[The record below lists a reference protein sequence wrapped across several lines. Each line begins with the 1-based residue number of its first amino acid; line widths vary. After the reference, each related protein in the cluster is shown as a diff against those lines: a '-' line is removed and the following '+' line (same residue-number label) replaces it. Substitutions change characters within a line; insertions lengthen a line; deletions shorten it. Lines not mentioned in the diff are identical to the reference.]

1 MQDSESEGSTWLCLG
16 CFDLRPRHQIIYN
29 WKPGGPLF
37 PFSALIWKNTI
48 LIWSISARKCDVR
61 GSPLAYHISSCI
73 VCISS
78 KISSNKW
85 YTTINFIRNWTF
97 NLFLP
102 NVCSSGANMYNLMAR
117 PSFYE
122 TLRFDFPW
130 RSDFNYI
137 VPVFCLHVQ
146 FLILTFLWI
155 TSQIFH
161 LSSIIMECQKKLFNQ
176 PN

>member
-1 MQDSESEGSTWLCLG
+1 MQDSESEGSTRLCLG

-97 NLFLP
+97 NLF
-102 NVCSSGANMYNLMAR
+102 YLMFVLVGQICIILWQDPHFMR
-117 PSFYE
+117 DWGSISHE
-122 TLRFDFPW
+122 DLTLTTLFQYFVFM
-130 RSDFNYI
+130 FN
-137 VPVFCLHVQ
+137 F
-146 FLILTFLWI
+146 
-155 TSQIFH
+155 
-161 LSSIIMECQKKLFNQ
+161 
-176 PN
+176 